1 MIFWRPREHG
11 DELNAEMGMTRRTTI
26 WEKVLF
32 WIC

>member
-11 DELNAEMGMTRRTTI
+11 DELNAEMGMTRRTI